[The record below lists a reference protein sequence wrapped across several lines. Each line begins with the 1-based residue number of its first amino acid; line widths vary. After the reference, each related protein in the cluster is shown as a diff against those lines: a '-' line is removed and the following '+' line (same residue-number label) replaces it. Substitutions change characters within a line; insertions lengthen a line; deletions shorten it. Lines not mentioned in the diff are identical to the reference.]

1 MNAYEAMLNEWPVA
15 YQTRNVVTQHGSTHV
30 ISCGDSLSTPLILL
44 HAGYASSTM
53 WFPNILEFSQHRM
66 VYAIDTIGEP
76 GKSIPAHSLPGKQEM
91 ADWLIGV
98 MAGLGIYQ
106 ADFVGLSRGGWLATN
121 LAILAPQKVRKLCLL
136 SPAAAF
142 VSLNKFFNLVA
153 SSVIRVRIDVVL
165 RTALYSWVAKGF
177 KINPAFEK
185 QFIIGLKYWMY
196 PKVGIMPV
204 AFEDDELLKLS
215 MPALMLIGGEDR
227 LNSQP
232 SIQRARKYLP
242 NIKAEIIPFA
252 GHFLSM
258 DQASIVNGM
267 ILDFLDA

>member
-1 MNAYEAMLNEWPVA
+1 MLHEWSVT
-15 YQTRNVVTQHGSTHV
+15 YQTRDIVTQHGITHV
-30 ISCGDSLSTPLILL
+30 ISCEESPSFPLFLL

-53 WFPNILEFSQHRM
+53 WFPNILELSQHRM

-76 GKSIPAHSLPGKQEM
+76 GKSIPAHSLPSKQDM

-98 MAGLGIYQ
+98 MDGLGVSQ

-121 LAILAPQKVRKLCLL
+121 LAILAPQKVRRLCLL
-136 SPAAAF
+136 SPAASF
-142 VSLNKFFNLVA
+142 VSLNKFFSLVA
-153 SSVIRVRIDVVL
+153 SSVMRLRMNIVL

-232 SIQRARKYLP
+232 SIQRARKLVP
-242 NIKAEIIPFA
+242 HLQAEVIPLA
-252 GHFLSM
+252 GHFLCM
-258 DQASIVNGM
+258 DQASIVNAK
-267 ILDFLDA
+267 ILEFLDAK